1 MKNAHVIQTIA
12 MILLL
17 VGGVNWGLVGLFD
30 LDLVTRIFGE
40 SLSRVIFVLVGISAL
55 YRLFEVARK
64 R

>member
-17 VGGVNWGLVGLFD
+17 VGGINWGLVGLFD